1 MVTTPNVNSAT
12 MPGSHAEGAAN
23 PPTGPLTPISKR
35 GLHRLRRHDRVQR
48 TPDRHVPGEPGVWI
62 LLFGDLGVFT
72 TLFAVYLGNRGAQP
86 ELFAESQATLNRALG
101 ATNTLVLLTSSL
113 FVVSAV
119 RALRQGTSRRY
130 APRLIA
136 AAIFCGLCFIAIK
149 AFEYHDKLSHGLY
162 PSTNKFF
169 MYYFVLTGLHLAHV
183 IIGIIVLSVLYTL
196 AKKPVFTPTHLAY
209 VESGACFWHVVDLLW
224 IVIFPLVFLIR

>member
-1 MVTTPNVNSAT
+1 MTTPNINAAT
-12 MPGSHAEGAAN
+12 LPGSQAEGAST
-23 PPTGPLTPISKR
+23 PPTGQHTPIAGR
-35 GLHRLRRHDRVQR
+35 GLRRLHRHDRAQR
-48 TPDRHVPGEPGVWI
+48 TLDRRVPGEPGVWI

-72 TLFAVYLGNRGAQP
+72 MLFTVYLTNRGAEP

-101 ATNTLVLLTSSL
+101 ATNTFVLLTSSL

-119 RALRQGTSRRY
+119 RALRQDTSRRH

-162 PSTNKFF
+162 PSANKFF

-183 IIGIIVLSVLYTL
+183 IIGIIVLAVLYTL

-224 IVIFPLVFLIR
+224 IVIFPLVYLVR

>member
-1 MVTTPNVNSAT
+1 MVSTPNVNAGTVPGTQAGGVAT
-12 MPGSHAEGAAN
+12 
-23 PPTGPLTPISKR
+23 PPTDQHTPIWGSGLR
-35 GLHRLRRHDRVQR
+35 RLHRQDRDPRTLGRR
-48 TPDRHVPGEPGVWI
+48 VPGEPGVWI

-72 TLFAVYLGNRGAQP
+72 MLFAVYLSNRGAEP

-119 RALRQGTSRRY
+119 RAVRQDTSRRY

-136 AAIFCGLCFIAIK
+136 AAIFCGLCFVAIK

-169 MYYFVLTGLHLAHV
+169 MYYFVLTGVHLAHV
-183 IIGIIVLSVLYTL
+183 IVGIIVLSVLYTL
-196 AKKPVFTPTHLAY
+196 ATKAVFTPTHLAY
-209 VESGACFWHVVDLLW
+209 IESGACFWHVVDLLW
-224 IVIFPLVFLIR
+224 IVIFPLVFFVR